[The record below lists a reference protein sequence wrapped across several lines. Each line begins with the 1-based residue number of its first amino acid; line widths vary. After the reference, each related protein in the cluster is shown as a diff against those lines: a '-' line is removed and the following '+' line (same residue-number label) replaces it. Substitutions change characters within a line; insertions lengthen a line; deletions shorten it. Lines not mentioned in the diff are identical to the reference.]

1 MDESLAEV
9 VEERDGLRRIIGTY
23 RQLQQTHGD
32 APTLTANA
40 KALRC
45 AIDASDIRW
54 AERVLARIRS
64 ELGDVKMCARAEVS
78 ASAPNH
84 ASNSDGRGALD
95 RRLPDGVRPTSSW

>member
-1 MDESLAEV
+1 MDESLADV

-45 AIDASDIRW
+45 AIDASDVRW
-54 AERVLARIRS
+54 AETVLARIRS
-64 ELGDVKMCARAEVS
+64 ELGDVKSGARAEVS
-78 ASAPNH
+78 SSAPNRT
-84 ASNSDGRGALD
+84 SDSDGRGALD

>member
-23 RQLQQTHGD
+23 RQLQRTHGD

-45 AIDASDIRW
+45 AIDASDVRW

-64 ELGDVKMCARAEVS
+64 ELGDVKLCARAEVS
-78 ASAPNH
+78 AWAPND
-84 ASNSDGRGALD
+84 ASNSDERGALD
-95 RRLPDGVRPTSSW
+95 RRLPDTV